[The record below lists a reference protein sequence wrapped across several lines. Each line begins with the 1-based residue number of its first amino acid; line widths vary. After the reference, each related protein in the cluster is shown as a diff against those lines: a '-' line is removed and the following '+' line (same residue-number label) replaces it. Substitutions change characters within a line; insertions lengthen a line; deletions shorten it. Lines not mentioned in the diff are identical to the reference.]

1 MSMKSAEAF
10 RRSKS
15 GNVESSRSYL
25 TDAELKCL
33 FNGARDGRHGV
44 RDTAMLHML
53 VRHGLR
59 ASELCGL
66 LMDDLDLRR
75 RDPTVYIARLKGS
88 DDARHFIGG
97 PTLRALRAWLRLR
110 KKQFGDSS
118 PYVFLSERG
127 EPFGRSGIYYLV
139 VSWAKRGFV
148 PIHTKPH
155 MLRHTCGY
163 SMAEKGTDTRA
174 IQGYLGHRDIRNT
187 VEYTALS
194 PERFRA
200 IKTLWGM

>member
-1 MSMKSAEAF
+1 MSTKSMTAL
-10 RRSKS
+10 R
-15 GNVESSRSYL
+15 GSSAAKVQSERSYL
-25 TDAELKCL
+25 TDAELRCL
-33 FNGARDGRHGV
+33 FNGAKAGRYGV
-44 RDTAMLHML
+44 RDTAMLHLL

-66 LMDDLDLRR
+66 LMDDLDMNRR
-75 RDPTVYIARLKGS
+75 EPTMFVARLKGS
-88 DDARHFIGG
+88 DDARHFLGG

-110 KKQFGDSS
+110 KKRWGDQS

-127 EPFGRSGIYYLV
+127 EPFGRTGIYYLV
-139 VSWAKRGFV
+139 VSWAKRGIV
-148 PIHTKPH
+148 PIHTHPH

-174 IQGYLGHRDIRNT
+174 IQGYLGHKDIRHT

-200 IKTLWGM
+200 IRTLWGM